1 MENLSLFL
9 TVFLTGFVLVSA
21 GLGAAILLSPRSFN
35 FQKSE
40 TYECGIPTH
49 GTSWLQFK
57 AGYYLYALL
66 YLLFD
71 IETVFLFPWATVVR
85 TLGTTGLFSIL
96 FFLLILA
103 FGLAYAWKKDVLKW
117 K

>member
-1 MENLSLFL
+1 MTTSSLFL
-9 TVFLTGFVLVSA
+9 TVFLTGIVLVVA
-21 GLGAAILLSPRSFN
+21 GGGLALLLSPRSFN
-35 FQKSE
+35 AQKSE
-40 TYECGIPTH
+40 TYECGVPTH

-57 AGYYLYALL
+57 PGYYLYALL

-71 IETVFLFPWATVVR
+71 IETVFLFPWATIVR
-85 TLGTTGLFSIL
+85 TLGATGLYSIL